1 MARFHFFTDVD
12 ALDKQDAADAFGPVA
27 GAASTKFRVTSN
39 HRPLAGTSPKAYAV
53 CDGLLLAQDA
63 GGNLFNLILK
73 PTEQPP
79 FAFPK
84 IKFFVYRGVKKGSLV
99 SGNVVASATNN
110 DLAKSIWDSQQ
121 ARNASAGTSDTAPLE
136 ALGLDVT
143 GGGPIENVFYRENV
157 CYQLP
162 LVRSG
167 WSLGEF
173 DAAQFGFEVMFETIG
188 FDPELAIVR
197 TPENVIE
204 VAALP
209 GSPTQAQEFEHWH
222 DKEAIL
228 NYVDPCAFFGGFYF
242 DKLRVH
248 YADGSVSK
256 KKKNALYDDALKG
269 SHLSAQGDGVFF
281 NRNRTYLDVRNEHNH
296 SLNYFKNYG
305 TFSNTDI
312 KLGFDANAAPPVRNY
327 YAGGWPLLTL
337 DNGDLPTANTS
348 SKNIVRLCLP
358 DGGGEN
364 PLPTL
369 YVSSGYLSE
378 LYPRAPK
385 DQGRLIDLATAAGF
399 TSEVVLAI
407 PNNGSLQSTTAVS
420 SYIRLK
426 YCKRLDPA
434 APAPASSGT
443 TVRAA
448 NYLDNLF
455 ALFDMRAPS
464 VGSPGAGLTVY
475 DDERVIFVTSEPG
488 RDHVAKLGVAADPDY
503 VTLLAYPVITR
514 TAAGDAAAGGFHLS
528 GKRRDW
534 GNSFLEEMGSGKEGT
549 VLLKGSLKDSGGDIP
564 FLRLGRGLPE
574 RRAGGGFVN
583 PDDFIAVTLTSGEYA
598 TLASMRQSNF
608 SAGFRTYLGVVATNK
623 TDDAA
628 RPFVQLDLVLRGFH
642 VVDGSTPTERY
653 EVNEVS
659 TGLKLYSHGT
669 I

>member
-1 MARFHFFTDVD
+1 MFHFFADVD
-12 ALDKQDAADAFGPVA
+12 ALGAQGAADAFGPVA
-27 GAASTKFRVTSN
+27 GAASTQFRVTSV
-39 HRPLAGTSPKAYAV
+39 HKPLPGAAPNAYAV

-63 GGNLFNLILK
+63 GGNLLNLILK

-84 IKFFVYRGVKKGSLV
+84 IKFFVYRGVKKGGLV
-99 SGNVVASATNN
+99 SGSAVASATNN
-110 DLAKSIWDSQQ
+110 DLAKSIWDSQR
-121 ARNASAGTSDTAPLE
+121 ARNDSAGTSDDAPAE

-143 GGGPIENVFYRENV
+143 GGGPIEDAFYRENV
-157 CYQLP
+157 SYQLP

-173 DAAQFGFEVMFETIG
+173 DATQFGFEIMVESIG
-188 FDPELAIVR
+188 FDPGLPTVR
-197 TPENVIE
+197 TPENVVN

-209 GSPTQAQEFEHWH
+209 ASPTQAQEFEHWH
-222 DKEAIL
+222 DKEAVL
-228 NYVDPCAFFGGFYF
+228 NYIDPCAFFGGFYF
-242 DKLRVH
+242 DRLRVH
-248 YADGSVSK
+248 YAGGSASK
-256 KKKNALYDDALKG
+256 KKRNELYDDVLKG
-269 SHLSAQGDGVFF
+269 SHLGAQGDGVFF

-312 KLGFDANAAPPVRNY
+312 KLGFDANAAPPIRNY

-348 SKNIVRLCLP
+348 SKNIIRLCLP

-369 YVSSGYLSE
+369 YVSSGHLSA

-385 DQGRLIDLATAAGF
+385 DKARLIDLVTAAGF

-434 APAPASSGT
+434 APPPASSGT
-443 TVRAA
+443 AVRAA

-455 ALFDMRAPS
+455 APFDMRAPS

-488 RDHVAKLGVAADPDY
+488 RDHVARLGFAADPDY

-528 GKRRDW
+528 GRGRGRD
-534 GNSFLEEMGSGKEGT
+534 NSFLEEMGSGKEGT
-549 VLLKGSLKDSGGDIP
+549 VLLKGSLKDSGSDIP

-574 RRAGGGFVN
+574 RQAGGGFLN
-583 PDDFIAVTLTSGEYA
+583 PDDFIAVTITGAEYA
-598 TLASMRQSNF
+598 TLANMRQSNF

-623 TDDAA
+623 TDDDA

-642 VVDGSTPTERY
+642 VVGGSTPAERY
-653 EVNEVS
+653 EVNEVG
-659 TGLKLYSHGT
+659 TGLRLYSHGT